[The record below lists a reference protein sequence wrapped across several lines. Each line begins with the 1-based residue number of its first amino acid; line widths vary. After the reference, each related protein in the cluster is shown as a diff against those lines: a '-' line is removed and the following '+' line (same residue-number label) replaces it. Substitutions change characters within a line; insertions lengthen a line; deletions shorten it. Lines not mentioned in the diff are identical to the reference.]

1 MPRSRVRANPRKETL
16 RTVGFVTALVVLMA
30 ALLGAGTL
38 LLERFLR
45 EDAADAIAAQVAD
58 PTAPLAAEQ
67 LSDIDY
73 VAMGDS
79 YSAGP
84 GLPVQVDSSCRRS
97 SNNYPSLLAERLAV
111 ASFTDV
117 TCSGARTL
125 DITADQVRPD
135 GVPVPPQIE
144 ALSRETDLVTVSIGG
159 NDESVFNSIV
169 TTCPQVA
176 KEDPTGSPCRDA
188 LAGSDADALQR
199 QTDRLASR
207 VAAIVRTIRQRAP
220 QAQVVVVGYPSIF
233 PSAGSCDQLPFAAGD
248 VVWAAQVVDAVVE
261 GLRAAADNAGV
272 RFVDLRASS
281 AEHHVCS
288 ARPWITGVDPA
299 RSGAA
304 PWHPVPRGM
313 EDIAETVRRQLV
325 GS

>member
-16 RTVGFVTALVVLMA
+16 RTVGFVATLLVLMA
-30 ALLGAGTL
+30 ALLGGGTL
-38 LLERFLR
+38 LLEHLLR
-45 EDAADAIAAQVAD
+45 EDAADAIAAQVSD
-58 PTAPLAAEQ
+58 PTTPLAADQ

-84 GLPVQVDSSCRRS
+84 GLPVQTDPSCRRS
-97 SNNYPSLLAERLAV
+97 SNNYPSLLAQRLAV

-125 DITADQVRPD
+125 DITADQARPD
-135 GVPVPPQIE
+135 GVPVPPQLE
-144 ALSRETDLVTVSIGG
+144 ALDRDTDLVTLSIGG

-176 KEDPTGSPCRDA
+176 AEDPTGSPCRDA
-188 LAGSDADALQR
+188 LAGSDTDAEQR
-199 QTDRLASR
+199 QTDRIASR

-220 QAQVVVVGYPSIF
+220 QAQVVVVGYPAIF
-233 PSAGSCDQLPFAAGD
+233 PASGPCEQLPFAEGD
-248 VVWAAQVVDAVVE
+248 VVWAAQVVEAVVE
-261 GLRAAADNAGV
+261 GMREAADNAGV
-272 RFVDLRASS
+272 RFVDLRAAS

-288 ARPWITGVDPA
+288 EQPWVTGVTPSA
-299 RSGAA
+299 SGADA
-304 PWHPVPRGM
+304 WHPVPRGM
-313 EDIAETVRRQLV
+313 KGIAEVVQRQLV

>member
-30 ALLGAGTL
+30 ALLGTGTL

-45 EDAADAIAAQVAD
+45 EDAAEAIAAQVSD
-58 PTAPLAAEQ
+58 PSAPLAADQ

-84 GLPVQVDSSCRRS
+84 GLPVQTDASCRRS
-97 SNNYPSLLAERLAV
+97 SNNYPSLLAEHLAV

-135 GVPVPPQIE
+135 GVPVPPQVE
-144 ALSRETDLVTVSIGG
+144 ALSRETDLVTLSIGG
-159 NDESVFNSIV
+159 NDENVFNSIV

-176 KEDPTGSPCRDA
+176 QQDPAGSPCRDA
-188 LAGSDADALQR
+188 LAGSDADALER
-199 QTDRLASR
+199 QTDRLESR

-220 QAQVVVVGYPSIF
+220 QAQVVVIGYPAIF
-233 PSAGSCDQLPFAAGD
+233 PTSGSCDQLPFAAGD
-248 VVWAAQVVDAVVE
+248 VVWASQVVDAVVE
-261 GLRAAADNAGV
+261 GMRAAADNAGV
-272 RFVDLRASS
+272 RFVDLRAAS
-281 AEHHVCS
+281 ADHHVC
-288 ARPWITGVDPA
+288 ADKPWVTGVTPSG
-299 RSGAA
+299 SGAA
-304 PWHPVPRGM
+304 AWHPVPRGM
-313 EDIAETVRRQLV
+313 QDIARTVERQLV

>member
-30 ALLGAGTL
+30 VLLGAGTL

-58 PTAPLAAEQ
+58 PTEPLDADQ

-84 GLPVQVDSSCRRS
+84 GLPVQTDPSCRRS
-97 SNNYPSLLAERLAV
+97 SNNYPSILAEALAV

-125 DITADQVRPD
+125 DVTADQVRPD

-176 KEDPTGSPCRDA
+176 QEDPTGSPCRDA

-199 QTDRLASR
+199 QTDRLESR

-233 PSAGSCDQLPFAAGD
+233 PSAGPCDELPFAAGD
-248 VVWAAQVVDAVVE
+248 VAWAAQVVDAVVE

-272 RFVDLRASS
+272 RFVDLRAPS
-281 AEHHVCS
+281 ADHHVCS
-288 ARPWITGVDPA
+288 EQPWITGVDPSA
-299 RSGAA
+299 SGAA
-304 PWHPVPRGM
+304 AWHPVPRGM
-313 EDIAETVRRQLV
+313 KSIAEVVQRQLV